1 MDRTINVT
9 VTGEF
14 VRKDSKNAG
23 VQGEANVTGLH
34 IVMSDDWEAFSKRI
48 IWRNALGESPVAVLL
63 YNSVEDLVAKK
74 DPLTFDTAIPA
85 EPLALEGWCSFT
97 IEGFRESN
105 PTAVAIT
112 VTDHLLVK
120 PNDAYTTPKEP
131 TPTQAQQ
138 LQTQIDGIV
147 PQVSTLVGNAIEA
160 LEQAEEAVKVWEAY
174 DSAKTYLPLQKVSR
188 LGSSYICKAA
198 CKGVAPELDVAGG
211 VEGAHW
217 LLIASK
223 GDQGEQGAE
232 GPQGKTGK
240 QGIQGERG
248 LTGERGVQGIQG
260 IQGPQGETGA
270 KGATGATGAQGP
282 AGADGSTPNIQ
293 VGTTTTLAA
302 GSAATVK
309 RRAGS
314 PDAAPIFDFGIPKGA
329 DAVNPGDMT
338 KAVYDPKGKAQDIFA
353 YADQKMP
360 KTGGAFTGGVS
371 GVSPTSGS
379 TKGFRNIYFGNGAPA
394 SSLGANG
401 DVYIN
406 IG

>member
-23 VQGEANVTGLH
+23 VQGEANVTCLH

-120 PNDAYTTPKEP
+120 PNDAYNTPKEP

-160 LEQAEEAVKVWEAY
+160 LEQAEEAVKVWETY

-260 IQGPQGETGA
+260 IQGPQGVQGAAGPVGPTGPE
-270 KGATGATGAQGP
+270 GPQGVQGP
-282 AGADGSTPNIQ
+282 QGPRGIDGVAVQTAGMVNFSVTDEGHLLCTYTGNEA
-293 VGTTTTLAA
+293 
-302 GSAATVK
+302 
-309 RRAGS
+309 
-314 PDAAPIFDFGIPKGA
+314 PD
-329 DAVNPGDMT
+329 
-338 KAVYDPKGKAQDIFA
+338 Y
-353 YADQKMP
+353 
-360 KTGGAFTGGVS
+360 
-371 GVSPTSGS
+371 
-379 TKGFRNIYFGNGAPA
+379 
-394 SSLGANG
+394 
-401 DVYIN
+401 YIN
-406 IG
+406 DAGHLCLNI

>member
-74 DPLTFDTAIPA
+74 DPLTFNTAIPA

-211 VEGAHW
+211 VEGARW

-379 TKGFRNIYFGNGAPA
+379 TKGFRNIYFGSGAPA

>member
-48 IWRNALGESPVAVLL
+48 IWRNALGENPVAVLL

-120 PNDAYTTPKEP
+120 PNDAYNTPKEP

-160 LEQAEEAVKVWEAY
+160 LEQAEEAVKVWETY

-379 TKGFRNIYFGNGAPA
+379 TKGFRNIYFGSGAPA

>member
-138 LQTQIDGIV
+138 LQTQINGIV

-240 QGIQGERG
+240 QGIQGCLLYTSQCGLWCISHKGHFHHSRLRAPIPETPGRTAILRIRG
-248 LTGERGVQGIQG
+248 CRALRNRNNACCVGFCI
-260 IQGPQGETGA
+260 
-270 KGATGATGAQGP
+270 
-282 AGADGSTPNIQ
+282 GSTSPP
-293 VGTTTTLAA
+293 TPH
-302 GSAATVK
+302 
-309 RRAGS
+309 RA
-314 PDAAPIFDFGIPKGA
+314 
-329 DAVNPGDMT
+329 
-338 KAVYDPKGKAQDIFA
+338 
-353 YADQKMP
+353 
-360 KTGGAFTGGVS
+360 
-371 GVSPTSGS
+371 
-379 TKGFRNIYFGNGAPA
+379 GFRNRHAFSGP
-394 SSLGANG
+394 
-401 DVYIN
+401 
-406 IG
+406 

>member
-48 IWRNALGESPVAVLL
+48 VWRNALGESPVAVLL

-97 IEGFRESN
+97 IEGFRESD

-240 QGIQGERG
+240 QGSMVKKGTEVVTVASLPVDHVVDTTGAGDFYAAGFLYG
-248 LTGERGVQGIQG
+248 LTSGYSLEKCARISSVL
-260 IQGPQGETGA
+260 
-270 KGATGATGAQGP
+270 
-282 AGADGSTPNIQ
+282 AGYVIQ
-293 VGTTTTLAA
+293 VTGTDL
-302 GSAATVK
+302 SK
-309 RRAGS
+309 EQWNE
-314 PDAAPIFDFGIPKGA
+314 IKL
-329 DAVNPGDMT
+329 
-338 KAVYDPKGKAQDIFA
+338 
-353 YADQKMP
+353 
-360 KTGGAFTGGVS
+360 
-371 GVSPTSGS
+371 
-379 TKGFRNIYFGNGAPA
+379 NIEAILHP
-394 SSLGANG
+394 
-401 DVYIN
+401 
-406 IG
+406 

>member
-97 IEGFRESN
+97 IEGFRESD

-198 CKGVAPELDVAGG
+198 CKGVAPELTWPEAWRV
-211 VEGAHW
+211 
-217 LLIASK
+217 
-223 GDQGEQGAE
+223 
-232 GPQGKTGK
+232 PTGCLSPPRATR
-240 QGIQGERG
+240 ENR
-248 LTGERGVQGIQG
+248 VQRD
-260 IQGPQGETGA
+260 P
-270 KGATGATGAQGP
+270 
-282 AGADGSTPNIQ
+282 
-293 VGTTTTLAA
+293 
-302 GSAATVK
+302 
-309 RRAGS
+309 RA
-314 PDAAPIFDFGIPKGA
+314 
-329 DAVNPGDMT
+329 
-338 KAVYDPKGKAQDIFA
+338 
-353 YADQKMP
+353 
-360 KTGGAFTGGVS
+360 
-371 GVSPTSGS
+371 
-379 TKGFRNIYFGNGAPA
+379 RPA
-394 SSLGANG
+394 SRASRASA
-401 DVYIN
+401 D
-406 IG
+406 

>member
-260 IQGPQGETGA
+260 IQGPQGV
-270 KGATGATGAQGP
+270 QGP
-282 AGADGSTPNIQ
+282 QGP
-293 VGTTTTLAA
+293 
-302 GSAATVK
+302 
-309 RRAGS
+309 R
-314 PDAAPIFDFGIPKGA
+314 GI
-329 DAVNPGDMT
+329 D
-338 KAVYDPKGKAQDIFA
+338 
-353 YADQKMP
+353 
-360 KTGGAFTGGVS
+360 GVS
-371 GVSPTSGS
+371 VQTAGMVNFSVTDEGHLLC
-379 TKGFRNIYFGNGAPA
+379 TYTGNEAP
-394 SSLGANG
+394 
-401 DVYIN
+401 DYYIN
-406 IG
+406 DAGHLCLNI